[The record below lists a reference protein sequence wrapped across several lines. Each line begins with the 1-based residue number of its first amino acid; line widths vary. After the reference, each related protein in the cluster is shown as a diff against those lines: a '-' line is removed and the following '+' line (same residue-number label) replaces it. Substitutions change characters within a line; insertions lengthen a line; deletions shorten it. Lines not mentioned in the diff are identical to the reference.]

1 MLISIQNKTV
11 SYMPTVKS
19 PKFVHVLS
27 KNRGSA
33 FGSKGRLAA
42 GIAVWLYASNLA
54 SISFKMSGYLYDSGQ

>member
-1 MLISIQNKTV
+1 
-11 SYMPTVKS
+11 MPTLKS

-42 GIAVWLYASNLA
+42 GTAVLLYASNLT
-54 SISFKMSGYLYDSGQ
+54 SISFKICGYLKK